1 MKNIFRL
8 ALLTTFFVGLFSCS
22 KNNDE
27 KQSAKLS
34 VYLTDDPA
42 QYQSVN
48 IDIRSIEVKYSDDET
63 DNGWTVLAPVK
74 AGVYNLLDFTNG
86 MDTLLTSAELPAGK
100 LKQLR
105 LILGSNNSIVM
116 NNNSFNLETPSA
128 QQSGLKLKFDTD
140 LTAGIEYKLWLDFDA
155 GKSIVQTGNN
165 KYILKPVIRAYTKAT
180 SGAIKGIINPALAN
194 AWIYAIQNTN
204 DTIASAAANQLT
216 GFFLLNGMPS
226 GTYTIAVDAAAGY
239 TDKTVNNVNVTTGNV
254 TDVGTLSVQ

>member
-1 MKNIFRL
+1 MFRL
-8 ALLTTFFVGLFSCS
+8 ALLATFTVCLLSCS
-22 KNNDE
+22 KSNDE
-27 KQSAKLS
+27 NQTAKLS

-42 QYQSVN
+42 QYQAVN
-48 IDIRSIEVKYSDDET
+48 VDIRSIEVKYSDDET

-100 LKQLR
+100 LKQIR
-105 LILGSNNSIVM
+105 LILGNNNSIVL
-116 NNNSFNLETPSA
+116 NNSSLNLETPSA
-128 QQSGLKLKFDTD
+128 QQSGLKLKFDAD
-140 LTAGIEYKLWLDFDA
+140 LTAGVEYKLWLDFDA

-165 KYILKPVIRAYTKAT
+165 KYILKPVIRAYTQAV
-180 SGAIKGIINPALAN
+180 SGAIKGMVNPALAN

-204 DTIASAAANQLT
+204 DTVATAAANQTT

-239 TDKTVNNVNVTTGNV
+239 TDKTINNVTVTTGNV
-254 TDVGTLSVQ
+254 TDIGTIAVQ